1 MIFASFP
8 GLIFIHILIFQSV
21 GQYTPGINNLVELP
35 EESPSSIGLDFE
47 PVLAE
52 IDEDTNKL
60 IYGMKRECSRDQLD
74 YCAGSK
80 YKSGDHTMCKYCV
93 S

>member
-1 MIFASFP
+1 M
-8 GLIFIHILIFQSV
+8 
-21 GQYTPGINNLVELP
+21 P

-93 S
+93 SRKYNYNRESQIYFIQYSILFI